1 MTDGMAPFETSPDAF
16 DCGAK
21 YGINSTVFK
30 IFDRYILREVFPP
43 FLLGLIGYSFV
54 LLMNQILVLSELFI
68 SKGVSLRI
76 VISLL
81 GYLVPSI
88 LAFTVPMA
96 VLMGILAGLSRM
108 SSDVEVTALKTLG
121 VGTGKLLRPIL
132 SFALGGV
139 LVTTLLTMYM
149 APRWNYKWVQTFSR
163 SVLSK
168 VQVRIHA
175 REFNEDIPDTVI
187 YVQDISA
194 DDNWRNI
201 FVYFAKPQDEPR
213 IVLAKRGRL
222 NFYGAENRASLELY
236 DGVLHSFPRSEPEKY
251 RVTSFRHLEEEIPVE
266 SIFSSVLVKKRV
278 REKDIRELRK
288 DFAVLSEELAQVPP
302 DQQGSPQLRSKVRD
316 YHAHQVEIHK
326 KYALP
331 FACLIFAFL
340 GVSLGASTRKGGR
353 TSGFTISIAV
363 IVIYYIMITAGEQM
377 AMEGRL
383 SPFLGMWGPNFI
395 LCLGSIYF
403 FVLSF
408 RETPGFLL
416 FKRLIRWPRKK
427 SSGSR
432 APKSEWKPFPSLLR
446 FPNILD
452 RYVLKK
458 YIVIFLMA
466 FCSMIAIFIIVTF
479 FERIDSI
486 YEHNKPL
493 GLFFRFLWYKTPE
506 FIHYALPV
514 SALVS
519 ALLSLGLLTKFNETT
534 AVKACGISLFR
545 LICPILMAAGIVSF
559 FSFYLQENILP
570 YSNKKAEALWMQIN
584 DVPARTFNYLNRR
597 WVMGA
602 EGNKIYHYVY
612 FDPVASSFGQ
622 FSILEID
629 TVNWEILKR
638 TYAEKA
644 FLKQQRLTMNRSWVR
659 TFDQNRPADY
669 AKHDEWALTQKED
682 QSYFLKE
689 WKEPDQM
696 NYSELDRYI
705 REIDAKGFD
714 TTRFRVDLFNK
725 LSFPLASLIMT
736 MLGIPFAFS
745 MGKRGTL
752 VGLGL
757 SLAIVMVYWGALGIF
772 KNLGYVNYLHA
783 FLAAWGPN
791 LIFGLGGISLLM
803 TLRT

>member
-1 MTDGMAPFETSPDAF
+1 M
-16 DCGAK
+16 
-21 YGINSTVFK
+21 FK
-30 IFDRYILREVFPP
+30 ILDRYIIKDILPP
-43 FLLGLIGYSFV
+43 FLLGLVGYSFV

-68 SKGVSLRI
+68 SKGVSLRV

-108 SSDVEVTALKTLG
+108 SSDVEITALKTLG

-132 SFALGGV
+132 SFALAGM
-139 LVTTLLTMYM
+139 LATAFLTMFM

-187 YVQDISA
+187 YVQDISS
-194 DDNWRNI
+194 DDDWSNI
-201 FVYFAKPQDEPR
+201 FVYFAKPLDEPR
-213 IVLAKRGRL
+213 IVFAKRGRL
-222 NFYGAENRASLELY
+222 KFYAEENRASLELN
-236 DGVLHSFPRSEPEKY
+236 DGALHSFPRTEPDKY

-266 SIFSSVLVKKRV
+266 SIFSSVSVKKRV

-288 DFAVLSEELAQVPP
+288 DIVALEEELAQVSPEK
-302 DQQGSPQLRSKVRD
+302 QASPQMRSKLRD

-340 GVSLGASTRKGGR
+340 GISLGASTRKGGR
-353 TSGFTISIAV
+353 TSGFTISIGV
-363 IVIYYIMITAGEQM
+363 IVVYYIMITAGEQL
-377 AMEGRL
+377 AMEGRI

-395 LCLGSIYF
+395 LGLASVYF
-403 FVLSF
+403 FLQSL
-408 RETPGFLL
+408 RETTGFRV
-416 FKRLIRWPRKK
+416 FKRVIRGPRKDH
-427 SSGSR
+427 SPSR
-432 APKSEWKPFPSLLR
+432 TPKSEWTRFPSLLR
-446 FPNILD
+446 FPNTLD

-458 YIVIFLMA
+458 YIAIFLMA

-493 GLFFRFLWYKTPE
+493 ALFFRFLWYKTPE
-506 FIHYALPV
+506 FVHLSLPV
-514 SALVS
+514 SALIS

-545 LICPILMAAGIVSF
+545 LICPILLSAGVVSF
-559 FSFYLQENILP
+559 ASFYLQENILP
-570 YSNKKAEALWMQIN
+570 YSNKKAEALWLRIN

-602 EGNKIYHYVY
+602 EGDKIYHYVY

-622 FSILEID
+622 FSIIEID
-629 TVNWEILKR
+629 PVNWRISKR

-644 FLKQQRLTMNRSWVR
+644 FLRQQRLTMNRSWVR
-659 TFDQNRPADY
+659 TFEQDRPTDY
-669 AKHDEWALTQKED
+669 VRHDEWALNQKED

-696 NYSELDRYI
+696 NYAELGQYI
-705 REIDAKGFD
+705 QEIDAKGFD

-736 MLGIPFAFS
+736 LLGIPFAFS

-783 FLAAWGPN
+783 FFAAWGPN